1 MKKWV
6 LLVMLL
12 TLSLR
17 QGFAEEGMWLL
28 FQIDKLNLKEQGL
41 KIKVSDIYN
50 PNGVSLTQAIVNLGG
65 ASAELVSPEGLLLT
79 NHHVAFGGVQRASI
93 SADDYITKGFFAPT
107 RKDEIPAPGY
117 IARVLLEMKD
127 VTEEVLSALQG
138 IDDPVQRR
146 RAVRAKIKQM
156 TDAIEGDREDI
167 TARIAEMFEGQQY
180 ILYVQQ
186 SFEDVRL
193 VYVPPLS
200 IGKYGGDID
209 NWMWPRH
216 TGDFAFLRVYMAPD
230 GKGRKYSEENVPYQ
244 PKKWLKVAKEPLKE
258 GDFTFIM
265 GFPGRTNRY
274 RTSYAVDYSLNHFY
288 PRSIE
293 NFKEMIGLLES
304 KAQEDPIVARKVA
317 GFLSGLNNSMKNFQG
332 NLDGMQALNFLGKKQ
347 HMEQELQAFIN
358 ADKDLKARYG
368 TVLEAIA
375 DIYRQQVENLEN
387 DEILNA
393 FGRMSGTLP
402 GIANQI
408 VFYTRQRSL
417 PEDEREPG
425 FSESDIERGLQR
437 LQFTYMS
444 FDEGV
449 DKALLSRTLHKA
461 QQMGEALTIEGL
473 KSIAQSDRSISEIID
488 EMYSNTRLTNLD
500 YVKEM
505 YRASWDDLKNSDDP
519 LIAFALKLYPDLEAK
534 RKADEKR
541 EALLSELSRRY
552 IEMLQN
558 WKKAELYPDANGTI
572 RFTYGRVSGYEP
584 RDAVYYKPFTT
595 LSGVIEK
602 HTGEDPFDAPLKLH
616 ELHKQRN
623 YGKWADPQ
631 LGDVPVAFLH
641 ECDITGGNSGS
652 PVMNAKGELIG
663 IAFDGNYE
671 ALTGDWEFIPDLQ
684 RTISVDIRYV
694 LFVTEKFAGADYILK
709 EMGIK

>member
-1 MKKWV
+1 MKKLV

-28 FQIDKLNLKEQGL
+28 TQIDKLDLKKQGL

-50 PNGVSLTQAIVNLGG
+50 PDGISLTQAIVNLGG

-93 SADDYITKGFFAPT
+93 NADDYITKGFFAPT

-127 VTEEVLSALQG
+127 VTEEVVSALQG
-138 IDDPVQRR
+138 MEDPVQRK
-146 RAVRAKIKQM
+146 RAVRAKIKSM

-230 GKGRKYSEENVPYQ
+230 GKGRKYNEENIPYK

-258 GDFTFIM
+258 GDLTFIM

-293 NFKEMIGLLES
+293 NFKEMIDLLES

-317 GFLSGLNNSMKNFQG
+317 GFLSGLNNAMKNYQG
-332 NLDGMQALNFLGKKQ
+332 NLDGMQALNFLEKKQ
-347 HMEQELQAFIN
+347 VMEQELQAFIN
-358 ADKDLKARYG
+358 ADRDLKARYG

-375 DIYRQQVENLEN
+375 DIYRQQVENREN
-387 DEILNA
+387 DEILSA

-408 VFYTRQRSL
+408 AFNAQQRSL

-437 LQFTYMS
+437 LHFTFMS

-449 DKALLSRTLHKA
+449 DKALLNRTLHKA
-461 QQMGEALTIEGL
+461 KRMGDALHLESL
-473 KSIAQSDRSISEIID
+473 KTVAQGDRCIKEIID
-488 EMYSNTRLTNLD
+488 EMYSNTRLTDLD

-505 YRASWDDLKNSDDP
+505 YRASLDDLKSIDDP
-519 LIAFALKLYPDLEAK
+519 LIAFALKLYPDLQAK
-534 RKADEKR
+534 RKTDEKR

-558 WKKAELYPDANGTI
+558 WKKTELYPDANGTI
-572 RFTYGRVSGYEP
+572 RFTYGKVSGYEP
-584 RDAVYYKPFTT
+584 RDAVYYQPFTT
-595 LSGVIEK
+595 LGGVIEK
-602 HTGEDPFDAPLKLH
+602 HTGEEPFDAPQKLH
-616 ELHKQRN
+616 ELHKQRD

-631 LGDVPVAFLH
+631 LGGVPVAFIH

-652 PVMNAKGELIG
+652 PVMNARGELIG

-694 LFVTEKFAGADYILK
+694 LFVTEKFAGGDYILK

>member
-1 MKKWV
+1 MKKLV

-28 FQIDKLNLKEQGL
+28 TQIDKLDLKKQGL

-50 PNGVSLTQAIVNLGG
+50 PDGISLTQAIVNLGG

-93 SADDYITKGFFAPT
+93 NADDYITKGFFAPT

-127 VTEEVLSALQG
+127 VTEEVVSALQG
-138 IDDPVQRR
+138 MEDPVQRK
-146 RAVRAKIKQM
+146 RAVRAKIKSM

-230 GKGRKYSEENVPYQ
+230 GKGRKYNEENIPYK

-258 GDFTFIM
+258 GDLTFIM

-293 NFKEMIGLLES
+293 NFKEMIDLLES

-317 GFLSGLNNSMKNFQG
+317 GFLSGLNNAMKNYQG
-332 NLDGMQALNFLGKKQ
+332 NLDGMQALNFLEKKQ
-347 HMEQELQAFIN
+347 VMEQELQAFIN
-358 ADKDLKARYG
+358 ADRDLKARYG

-375 DIYRQQVENLEN
+375 DIYRQQVENREN
-387 DEILNA
+387 DEILSA

-408 VFYTRQRSL
+408 AFNAQQRSL

-437 LQFTYMS
+437 LHFTFMS

-449 DKALLSRTLHKA
+449 DKALLNRTLHKA
-461 QQMGEALTIEGL
+461 KRMGDALHLESL
-473 KSIAQSDRSISEIID
+473 KTVAQGDRCIKEIID
-488 EMYSNTRLTNLD
+488 EMYSNTRLTDLD

-505 YRASWDDLKNSDDP
+505 YRASLDDLKSIDDP
-519 LIAFALKLYPDLEAK
+519 LIAFALKLYPDLQAK
-534 RKADEKR
+534 RKTDEKR

-558 WKKAELYPDANGTI
+558 WKKTELYPDANGTI
-572 RFTYGRVSGYEP
+572 RFTYGKVSGYEP
-584 RDAVYYKPFTT
+584 RDAVYYQPFTT
-595 LSGVIEK
+595 LGGVIEK
-602 HTGEDPFDAPLKLH
+602 HTGEEPFDAPQKLH
-616 ELHKQRN
+616 ELHKQRD

-631 LGDVPVAFLH
+631 LGGVPVAFIH

-652 PVMNAKGELIG
+652 PVMNARGELIG

>member
-1 MKKWV
+1 MKKLV

-28 FQIDKLNLKEQGL
+28 TQIDKLDLKKQGL

-50 PNGVSLTQAIVNLGG
+50 PDGISLTQAIVNLGG

-93 SADDYITKGFFAPT
+93 NADDYITKGFFAPT

-127 VTEEVLSALQG
+127 VTEEVVSALQG
-138 IDDPVQRR
+138 MEDPVQRK
-146 RAVRAKIKQM
+146 RAVRAKIKSM

-230 GKGRKYSEENVPYQ
+230 GKGRKYNEENIPYK

-258 GDFTFIM
+258 GDLTFIM

-293 NFKEMIGLLES
+293 NFKEMIDLLES

-317 GFLSGLNNSMKNFQG
+317 GFLSGLNNAMKNYQG
-332 NLDGMQALNFLGKKQ
+332 NLDGMQALNFLEKKQ
-347 HMEQELQAFIN
+347 VMEQELQAFIN
-358 ADKDLKARYG
+358 ADRDLKARYG

-375 DIYRQQVENLEN
+375 DIYRQQVENREN
-387 DEILNA
+387 DEILSA

-408 VFYTRQRSL
+408 AFNAQQRSL

-437 LQFTYMS
+437 LHFTFMS

-449 DKALLSRTLHKA
+449 DKALLNRTLHKA
-461 QQMGEALTIEGL
+461 KRMGDALHLESL
-473 KSIAQSDRSISEIID
+473 KTVAQGDRCIKEIID
-488 EMYSNTRLTNLD
+488 EMYSNTRLTDLD

-505 YRASWDDLKNSDDP
+505 YRASLDDLKSIDDP
-519 LIAFALKLYPDLEAK
+519 LIAFALKLYPDLQAK
-534 RKADEKR
+534 RKTDEKR

-552 IEMLQN
+552 IEILQN
-558 WKKAELYPDANGTI
+558 WKKTELYPDANGTI
-572 RFTYGRVSGYEP
+572 RFTYGKVSGYEP
-584 RDAVYYKPFTT
+584 RDAVYYQPFTT
-595 LSGVIEK
+595 LGGVIEK
-602 HTGEDPFDAPLKLH
+602 HTGEEPFDAPQKLH
-616 ELHKQRN
+616 ELHKQRD

-631 LGDVPVAFLH
+631 LGGVPVAFIH

-652 PVMNAKGELIG
+652 PVMNARGELIG